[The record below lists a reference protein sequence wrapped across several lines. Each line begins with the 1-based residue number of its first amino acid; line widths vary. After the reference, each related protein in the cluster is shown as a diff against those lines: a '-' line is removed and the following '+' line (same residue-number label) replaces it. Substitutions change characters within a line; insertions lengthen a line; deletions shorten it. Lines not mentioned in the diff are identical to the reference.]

1 MFNEVSFAYE
11 ATIPGFGSTIRFGS
25 DTSGGLTRL
34 WLKSLGLKTEED
46 VLGFLLN
53 LTFDRQVS
61 LAEYQ
66 TYLTTLRSAS
76 GTFNLDNSNVETPI
90 DRALATMLA
99 TPRYKY
105 Q

>member
-1 MFNEVSFAYE
+1 M
-11 ATIPGFGSTIRFGS
+11 
-25 DTSGGLTRL
+25 
-34 WLKSLGLKTEED
+34 KSLNFRTEAD

-53 LTFDRQVS
+53 LTFDQQVS

-66 TYLTTLRSAS
+66 TYLTLRSAG
-76 GTFNLDNSNVETPI
+76 GTFNLDNSNVEMPI
-90 DRALATMLA
+90 DRALATILA